1 MTPEQLAQ
9 SGTEAAHQTALF
21 CWCAMNMARFP
32 ELEWMHHIPNGGG
45 RGSTK
50 KHAMIVGGQ
59 LKAQGV
65 KKGVSDICLPVKRGQ
80 WSGLYIEMK
89 KPTERPQREGSKGG
103 VSEEQIAFGA
113 FVQGQGFGFVV
124 CYSWDEA
131 AKIIEQYLEVK

>member
-9 SGTEAAHQTALF
+9 SGSEAAHQTALF

-32 ELEWMHHIPNGGG
+32 ELKWFHAVANGGS
-45 RGSTK
+45 RGDSK
-50 KHAMIVGGQ
+50 RSAMIRGGQ

-65 KKGVSDICLPVKRGQ
+65 KPGVSDTFLPVKRGV
-80 WSGLYIEMK
+80 WSGLYIELK
-89 KPTERPQREGSKGG
+89 KPSERPKREGSKGG

-131 AKIIEQYLEVK
+131 AKVIEQYLEVK